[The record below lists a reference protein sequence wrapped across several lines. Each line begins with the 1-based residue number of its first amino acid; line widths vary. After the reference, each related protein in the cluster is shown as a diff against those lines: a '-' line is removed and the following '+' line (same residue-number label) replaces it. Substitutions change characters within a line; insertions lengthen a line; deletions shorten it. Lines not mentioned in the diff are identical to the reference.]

1 MILMTNLFMLQAS
14 EPYLFLKD
22 KLAAN
27 ASDHDKPEFVCVL
40 VDEK

>member
-1 MILMTNLFMLQAS
+1 MISMTNLFMLQAS

-27 ASDHDKPEFVCVL
+27 AFNQQDFE
-40 VDEK
+40 